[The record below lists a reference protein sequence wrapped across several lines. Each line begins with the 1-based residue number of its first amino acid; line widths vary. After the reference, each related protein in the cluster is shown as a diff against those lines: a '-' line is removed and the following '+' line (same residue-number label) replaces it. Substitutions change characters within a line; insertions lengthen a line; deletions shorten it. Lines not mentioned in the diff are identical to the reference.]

1 MSMRSNHACF
11 RVAVTAAVLAAWLP
25 VAAGAVTIAFEGVA
39 AEASLEPVSPAA
51 PYTESG
57 FTITPSDTSSAIFD
71 SASPEDFPGDAT
83 DWLGFAESNVLTLTF
98 SGGTGVFDLTSV
110 LIGPSSVGGGL
121 VDVSIDGVLDGGGTL
136 DASFLGLT
144 TATTANLS
152 WTGLTSVTFATTDD
166 AGLDDLL
173 AVPQPGALALVTLGV
188 AALAFGGR
196 HRPR

>member
-1 MSMRSNHACF
+1 MSIRSSHACL
-11 RVAVTAAVLAAWLP
+11 RAVATAVAVLVAWLP

-39 AEASLEPVSPAA
+39 AEASLEPVTPSA

-57 FTITPSDTSSAIFD
+57 VT
-71 SASPEDFPGDAT
+71 
-83 DWLGFAESNVLTLTF
+83 
-98 SGGTGVFDLTSV
+98 FDLTSV
-110 LIGPSSVGGGL
+110 LIGPSSLGGGL
-121 VDVSIDGVLDGGGTL
+121 VDISIDGVLDGGGTL

-152 WTGLTSVTFATTDD
+152 WTGLTSVTIATTDD

-173 AVPQPGALALVTLGV
+173 VVPEPGTLALVALGV

-196 HRPR
+196 HRSR